1 MEYKDRSAL
10 DNDLVNFKLTQARD
24 SLEQARSLMTANM
37 DLDLVAN
44 NVFYA
49 MFYAVL
55 ALLNKRKVP
64 VSTQNVTIDAF
75 DREFVQTGMFDWR
88 FSDALHKAFEIRS
101 TCTCEDPDA
110 VARKDIDDLLPL
122 AEEFLLTAEH
132 IIERI

>member
-24 SLEQARSLMTANM
+24 SLEQAQSLMTANM
-37 DLDLVAN
+37 DLDLVTN

-55 ALLNKRKVP
+55 ALLQKRKVP

-75 DREFVQTGMFDWR
+75 DREFVQTGLFDWR
-88 FSDALHKAFEIRS
+88 FSDALHRAFEIQKA
-101 TCTCEDPDA
+101 CTREDHQT

-122 AEEFLLTAEH
+122 AEEFLLAAESVV
-132 IIERI
+132 ERI